1 MQCWFSINIPSD
13 PSKHAKFV
21 VALVEERWAGNASG
35 IDVVTVDSKLFSP
48 LDNED

>member
-21 VALVEERWAGNASG
+21 EALVEERTSDYLEQKKRA
-35 IDVVTVDSKLFSP
+35 
-48 LDNED
+48 EDLLYMMLPK